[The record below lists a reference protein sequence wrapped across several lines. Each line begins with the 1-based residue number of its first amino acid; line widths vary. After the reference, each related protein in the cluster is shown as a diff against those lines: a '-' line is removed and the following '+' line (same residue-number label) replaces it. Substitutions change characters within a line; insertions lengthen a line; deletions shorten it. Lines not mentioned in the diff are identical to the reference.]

1 MRRRFMAGVLLSV
14 GMLAAAPAVTAEA
27 APATTVRSGMEIDVE
42 ESILTQSKCT
52 LGAVVS
58 PTRAITAGHC
68 GEVGRAVYN
77 ARGTRIGTISANRIT
92 KGLDI
97 AVIRLAPRQRVQV
110 DRIDWNAGF
119 FRGQVATKNGVT
131 TGFSRGVVTDPK
143 PTKRTARGI
152 VWAPPFLLQHS
163 TVSVRTNLLSKAG
176 DSGSG
181 VRDASGR
188 IVGILSSGSSDR
200 NTAVAPVSMLPGYLR

>member
-1 MRRRFMAGVLLSV
+1 MAGVLLSV

-119 FRGQVATKNGVT
+119 FRGQVVTKNGVT

-163 TVSVRTNLLSKAG
+163 TVSVRGQRLG
-176 DSGSG
+176 RPRRERPHRGHPVVG
-181 VRDASGR
+181 VERPQHRCGTGLDAPG
-188 IVGILSSGSSDR
+188 LP
-200 NTAVAPVSMLPGYLR
+200 AVARIGSDGCPR